1 MGNEELQKQVEER
14 IAKLPEDIQLAI
26 ASNDLGKHI
35 QTIGQRHQ
43 LHIDQMEM
51 LQDEVMLVMLGFVNP
66 EDFTAELQEQV
77 RIPVEKAHA
86 ITTDIQNEIFTP
98 VRESM
103 KSLIPVEA
111 SATPAPL
118 PTKPPEKPAEL
129 APNAEMHPAD
139 IVLTQKTVSM
149 PPIPVPQKAPEP
161 LGSSPTTG
169 DAPKPAQYKTDPY
182 REPAE

>member
-1 MGNEELQKQVEER
+1 MDNEELQKQIEER

-66 EDFTAELQEQV
+66 EDFTAQLQEQV
-77 RIPVEKAHA
+77 RIPGEKARG
-86 ITTDIQNEIFTP
+86 ITTDIQNEIFMP

-103 KSLIPVEA
+103 KSLIPDEV
-111 SATPAPL
+111 STVPVPAPL
-118 PTKPPEKPAEL
+118 PAKPPEKPTEL

-149 PPIPVPQKAPEP
+149 PPIPVPQKTPEP
-161 LGSSPTTG
+161 
-169 DAPKPAQYKTDPY
+169 PKPAQYKTDPY